1 MTNLK
6 SFYKKSLMSEKQCME
21 YLADINTTVI
31 SSEMKDLCDNYI
43 TLYEISNCF
52 KCHVIKKK
60 HQAMMVSQKNSTL
73 HFFEILGP
81 KLLKS
86 LNYAFS
92 VGELPTSQR
101 QAVITLIEKSGR
113 DKRLI
118 KNWHPISLLNVDAK
132 IISKI
137 LVDRVKKNYFFPD
150 FK

>member
-6 SFYKKSLMSEKQCME
+6 SFYRTLHSKKSLMSEKQYME
-21 YLADINTTVI
+21 YLAGINTPVL
-31 SSEMKDLCDNYI
+31 SSERKDLCDNHI
-43 TLYEISNCF
+43 TLNEIFTALNTMLSNKTPGSDGLTKQF
-52 KCHVIKKK
+52 YL
-60 HQAMMVSQKNSTL
+60 A
-73 HFFEILGP
+73 FFGILGP
-81 KLLKS
+81 KLLTS

-118 KNWHPISLLNVDAK
+118 KNWRPVSLLNVDAK
-132 IISKI
+132 IISQI
-137 LVDRVKKNYFFPD
+137 ELKKYFPD